1 MLIISITITRSVPH
15 TYFIMVILGD
25 RTFTWTIKSFMDG
38 PDTFIQDMD
47 RSDGSSKER
56 REEFILHVILKHL
69 EGYWGGCSSAN
80 EKVYRILGRIMS
92 ADSNIVFKH
101 TLHLLFHLICKDNL
115 SNDTQNLVLVEK
127 NLRTSLFSS
136 EKGFERDLNAEQ
148 NFQLMVYGRVLSLL
162 LVQRVRQ
169 KNLPTTTL
177 EEDLKKVQDD
187 VRKCCAKV
195 ENKRKD
201 EFRYSLE
208 FIDRMISVLLTPHD
222 KLTAATKLND
232 FLKESE
238 DFFINQTTE
247 HTKRLKIL
255 DTYRKKKSGEWC
267 VLHCILIFL
276 HGEVTQ
282 REIV

>member
-1 MLIISITITRSVPH
+1 
-15 TYFIMVILGD
+15 
-25 RTFTWTIKSFMDG
+25 MDS
-38 PDTFIQDMD
+38 PDGFIQEMH
-47 RSDGSSKER
+47 RSDGLSKER
-56 REEFILHVILKHL
+56 REEFILHVVLKHL
-69 EGYWGGCSSAN
+69 EDYWGGCSSAN
-80 EKVYRILGRIMS
+80 EKVYRILGKIMS
-92 ADSNIVFKH
+92 VDSTIVVKH

-115 SNDTQNLVLVEK
+115 SKDTRNLMLVEK
-127 NLRTSLFSS
+127 NLRTILFSS

-148 NFQLMVYGRVLSLL
+148 NFQLMAYGRVLSLL

-169 KNLPTTTL
+169 QNLPVTTL
-177 EEDLKKVQDD
+177 EVDLKKVQED

-208 FIDRMISVLLTPHD
+208 FIDRMICLLLTPND

-238 DFFINQTTE
+238 EFFVNRTTDD
-247 HTKRLKIL
+247 TKRLKIL
-255 DTYRKKKSGEWC
+255 DTYRKKKSREWC